1 MVPFKYVVYREDEY
15 YVSQCLNAEVSS
27 FGSSVEE
34 AIAQL
39 TDAMK
44 LYLADESERAK
55 FQTVDEAFLLDV
67 QVRIY

>member
-39 TDAMK
+39 TDALK
-44 LYLADESERAK
+44 LYLADDSERAK
-55 FQTVDEAFLLDV
+55 FQTVEVAILGEGMVDA
-67 QVRIY
+67 